1 MKRATARPKGLADLT
16 STQLQAGIER
26 LTKLVDRVRQFDP
39 RSVVQQY
46 DIPNVEQLSAAIDE
60 ALVRT
65 FGPDTLDYDRYHY
78 AAEFDNGPHNY
89 AYEVP
94 IAEVHQSLSRSK
106 SRNIALLEQAVET
119 LRERLA
125 EMPPSPSIADLVNAP
140 SPTVA
145 VREPKKSRR
154 IFVVHGHDEGAREAV
169 ARFLEKIGFEPIIL
183 HERANQ
189 GRTVIEKVEAHS
201 DVAFAVVLLTPDD
214 EGCIKGGSP
223 EPRARQNVLLELG
236 YFIGKL
242 TRARVCTLK
251 VGELEIPSDWGGVVD
266 EPFDRSG
273 AWRQT
278 LARELAAAGFD
289 IDWNLVMQ

>member
-1 MKRATARPKGLADLT
+1 M
-16 STQLQAGIER
+16 R
-26 LTKLVDRVRQFDP
+26 LWC
-39 RSVVQQY
+39 
-46 DIPNVEQLSAAIDE
+46 E
-60 ALVRT
+60 T
-65 FGPDTLDYDRYHY
+65 FGPDTLDYDRYRH
-78 AAEFDNGPHNY
+78 ASEFDNGPHNY

-106 SRNIALLEQAVET
+106 SRNIALLEQAIET

-140 SPTVA
+140 RQMVVT
-145 VREPKKSRR
+145 ETEKSRR
-154 IFVVHGHDEGAREAV
+154 IFVVHGHDDGPREAV
-169 ARFLEKIGFEPIIL
+169 ARFLEKMGFDPIIL

-214 EGCIKGGSP
+214 EGCVKVGTP

-251 VGELEIPSDWGGVVD
+251 AGELEIPSDWRGVVD
-266 EPFDRSG
+266 EPFDRGG
-273 AWRQT
+273 AWKQT
-278 LARELAAAGFD
+278 LARELAAAGFE
-289 IDWNLVMQ
+289 IDWNIVMQ

>member
-1 MKRATARPKGLADLT
+1 MKGPTARPKGLADLT
-16 STQLQAGIER
+16 SAQLQAGIER

-214 EGCIKGGSP
+214 EGCI
-223 EPRARQNVLLELG
+223 RRIA
-236 YFIGKL
+236 
-242 TRARVCTLK
+242 
-251 VGELEIPSDWGGVVD
+251 
-266 EPFDRSG
+266 
-273 AWRQT
+273 
-278 LARELAAAGFD
+278 
-289 IDWNLVMQ
+289 